1 MNRVTCIEI
10 YTETKTVSLKHSF
23 EQPTPGIVYHATHA
37 ENFAY
42 LKRSFTNLIFYIY

>member
-1 MNRVTCIEI
+1 MNRVTCRN
-10 YTETKTVSLKHSF
+10 TETKTVGLKHSF

-42 LKRSFTNLIFYIY
+42 LNGLLLI